1 MDQKIRGCSQIP
13 FLLQDGTLFCHFP
26 TESIPLFYAS
36 QHVWLHP
43 KIKHPCM
50 IFFHRSWI
58 TMLYFNRNLNILNPF
73 KAATVMPPNALNST
87 LIAKYKVFLWVDS
100 AQTVLTTCQS
110 TSELKQHTL
119 PAFVSQ
125 KSKDTWL
132 KIPGIL
138 KVLCCKFSSKHNWS
152 STFKGG
158 SHILETFSLQM
169 IQGMRATEPAFK
181 SKPIKTES
189 KTGRFPFS
197 RCNQDT
203 HPPSQ
208 STQWVSEST
217 EFSDWEG
224 LLDKITKLSE
234 LWQKAEK
241 LLAW

>member
-13 FLLQDGTLFCHFP
+13 FLLQDSTLFCHFP

-87 LIAKYKVFLWVDS
+87 LITKYKVFLWMDS

-125 KSKDTWL
+125 KSKDTRL
-132 KIPGIL
+132 KIPGTL
-138 KVLCCKFSSKHNWS
+138 KALCSKFCSK
-152 STFKGG
+152 FKGG
-158 SHILETFSLQM
+158 SHILKAFSLQM
-169 IQGMRATEPAFK
+169 IQGTKATEPAFK
-181 SKPIKTES
+181 SKPNKTYVWLVDV
-189 KTGRFPFS
+189 PF
-197 RCNQDT
+197 QGVIET
-203 HPPSQ
+203 PTPQSQ
-208 STQWVSEST
+208 STQGVSEST

>member
-58 TMLYFNRNLNILNPF
+58 TMLYFNRNLNIFNPF

-87 LIAKYKVFLWVDS
+87 LIAKYKVFLWMDS

-119 PAFVSQ
+119 PASVSQ
-125 KSKDTWL
+125 KSTDTWL
-132 KIPGIL
+132 KIPGTL
-138 KVLCCKFSSKHNWS
+138 NVLCYKFCSKHDW
-152 STFKGG
+152 TFKGG
-158 SHILETFSLQM
+158 SHILKAFSLQM
-169 IQGMRATEPAFK
+169 TQGTRATEPALK
-181 SKPIKTES
+181 SKPTKTES
-189 KTGRFPFS
+189 KAGRCPLS
-197 RCNQDT
+197 RCNWDT
-203 HPPSQ
+203 HTPSQ

-224 LLDKITKLSE
+224 
-234 LWQKAEK
+234 
-241 LLAW
+241 